1 MNHGMKKSKMR
12 SLLVG
17 MTMIL
22 MLSAVIFR
30 LFWIQT
36 VSASFL
42 REQAQKTWEKK
53 EVIQPNRGSILDRR
67 GGQLCGKRGSICDC
81 GGSQPG
87 EKPPENSP

>member
-1 MNHGMKKSKMR
+1 MMDGVDAMNHETKKSKMR

-17 MTMIL
+17 LGITL

-53 EVIQPNRGSILDRR
+53 R
-67 GGQLCGKRGSICDC
+67 
-81 GGSQPG
+81 
-87 EKPPENSP
+87 